1 MARKREDSSLL
12 ALWQEASENGKDAL
26 RETLRVV
33 IQGILEEEISAYLG
47 AQPYE
52 RTGERRGYRNGYKPR
67 MLRTRVGGL
76 EIMVPKD
83 RDGNF
88 QTELF
93 ERYQRSEKALVL
105 AIAQMYVSGV
115 STRKVKAITEALCGL
130 EISRSQVSVL
140 TKELEEEIEAWRNR
154 SLEKL
159 YPYLVADAR
168 YEKVRHGGHIVSKG
182 VLIVVGVSEEGE
194 REILGTWVAHGETE
208 ASWSQAFEEL
218 KERGLR
224 GVRYVVSD
232 DDKGLRGA
240 LERNFPGVLWQ
251 RCQVHFVRN
260 VLGHVR
266 RNDRKKVLA
275 LLRGITESP
284 TAELARR
291 NLGEAVKALER
302 DYPKVS
308 EMLEEHG
315 EEILTVY
322 ALPDPHRRKM
332 RTTNMLERLNQE
344 LKRRTRVVRIFPD
357 DGSCLRL
364 GSALAMEANEEW
376 EGRKYL
382 DMEVEGM
389 LETAPEVELAAA

>member
-1 MARKREDSSLL
+1 MARKRDCRDLL
-12 ALWQEASENGKDAL
+12 ALWQESSENGKDAL

-33 IQGILEEEISAYLG
+33 IQEVLEEEIGAYLR
-47 AQPYE
+47 ARPYE
-52 RTGERRGYRNGYKPR
+52 RTEERMGYRNGYKPR
-67 MLRTRVGGL
+67 TLRTRVGGL

-140 TKELEEEIEAWRNR
+140 TRKLEEEIEAWRNR
-154 SLEKL
+154 RLEKL
-159 YPYLVADAR
+159 YPYIVADAR
-168 YEKVRHGGHIVSKG
+168 YEKVRHDGHIVSKG

-194 REILGTWVAHGETE
+194 REILGTWVAHGETD
-208 ASWSQAFEEL
+208 STWSQAFEEL

-240 LERNFPGVLWQ
+240 LEKNFPGVLWQ

-260 VLGHVR
+260 ILGQVR
-266 RNDRKKVLA
+266 RNDRKRVLA

-284 TAELARR
+284 TVELARR
-291 NLGEAVKALER
+291 NLGEAVEALAR
-302 DYPKVS
+302 DYPEVS

-315 EEILTVY
+315 EEVLTVY
-322 ALPDPHRRKM
+322 SLPEPHRKKM
-332 RTTNMLERLNQE
+332 RSTNMLERLNEE

-364 GSALAMEANEEW
+364 VSALAMEVSEEW

-382 DMEVEGM
+382 DMEVEER
-389 LETAPEVELAAA
+389 LETAPEAGLEVA